1 RATGAAVHAQWVP
14 DCTHHP
20 GQRVAARRYGGV
32 GQAEDASC
40 GWQHIKQERPI
51 FYMMRTVYVTL
62 GRRHK
67 SPPRCSMPT
76 TGARR
81 DEFSVKLPAAAA
93 ACFSTPDTN
102 SGCCA
107 PIVAVD

>member
-1 RATGAAVHAQWVP
+1 MHAQWVP
-14 DCTHHP
+14 GCTHRL
-20 GQRVAARRYGGV
+20 GQKGAARRYGVV

-40 GWQHIKQERPI
+40 SWQHIKQERPI
-51 FYMMRTVYVTL
+51 FYMMRTVYVTPS
-62 GRRHK
+62 RRHK
-67 SPPRCSMPT
+67 SPLHCSTPT

-102 SGCCA
+102 SGYCA
-107 PIVAVD
+107 LTVAAG